1 MILPRF
7 IHNAILARQRASLPL
22 RLSRRRIYILP
33 TRAGT
38 VFAFFLLAMLVAAI
52 NYTNNLAFLLTFLL
66 GSISILSA
74 IHAYANL
81 AGLEVESGRLFP
93 AFCGDDA
100 RLQLFFRAGG
110 RERRRISVRVGTA
123 EDNVS
128 LSAGAGR
135 ELDLNIPTIKR
146 GVFPLGRLVVATRY
160 PLGLFRAWSPLVLP
174 VTGVVY
180 PRALAVESLDRHH
193 LGGDGDEEGLGAV
206 GPSGEFGGVRPY
218 RPEDG
223 MSRISWK
230 ASARGAGLFAKEFRS
245 GIAATLVFDWDE
257 VHSSGYEERISLLAG
272 LVREAERLGLCYGLR
287 LPGLSIEPG
296 SGAGQAH
303 RCLEALALL
312 PERP

>member
-7 IHNAILARQRASLPL
+7 IRNAILARQRASLPL
-22 RLSRRRIYILP
+22 RLSRRRIYVLP

>member
-257 VHSSGYEERISLLAG
+257 VHSSGYEERISLLAA

>member
-7 IHNAILARQRASLPL
+7 IRKMILARQGADLPV
-22 RLSRRRIYILP
+22 RLNRRRIYILP

-110 RERRRISVRVGTA
+110 RERRRISVRIGAA
-123 EDNVS
+123 EDEFS
-128 LSAGAGR
+128 LHAGAGR
-135 ELDLNIPTIKR
+135 ELDLNVPTVRR
-146 GVFPLGRLVVATRY
+146 GPLPLGRLVIATRY

-174 VTGVVY
+174 VSGLVY
-180 PRALAVESLDRHH
+180 PRALAVDSLDRHH
-193 LGGDGDEEGLGAV
+193 PKGGGDQEGLGAV
-206 GPSGEFGGVRPY
+206 SQSGEFGGVRPH

-223 MSRISWK
+223 VSRISWK

-245 GIAATLVFDWDE
+245 GAAGSLVFDWDE
-257 VHSSGYEERISLLAG
+257 VRASGYEERISLLAG
-272 LVREAERLGLCYGLR
+272 LVREAERLGLNYGLR
-287 LPGLSIEPG
+287 LPGLMIEPG
-296 SGAGQAH
+296 SGASWAH

-312 PERP
+312 PELP

>member
-7 IHNAILARQRASLPL
+7 IRNMILARQGADLPV
-22 RLSRRRIYILP
+22 RLNRRRIYILP

-110 RERRRISVRVGTA
+110 RERRRISVRIGAV
-123 EDNVS
+123 EDEFS
-128 LSAGAGR
+128 LHAGAGR
-135 ELDLNIPTIKR
+135 ELDLNVPTVRR
-146 GVFPLGRLVVATRY
+146 GPLPLGRLVIATRY

-174 VTGVVY
+174 VSGLVY
-180 PRALAVESLDRHH
+180 PRALAVDSLDLHH
-193 LGGDGDEEGLGAV
+193 PQGGDDQEGLGAV
-206 GPSGEFGGVRPY
+206 SQSGEFGGVRPY

-223 MSRISWK
+223 VSRISWK

-245 GIAATLVFDWDE
+245 GVAGTLVFDWDE
-257 VHSSGYEERISLLAG
+257 VRASGYEERISLLAG
-272 LVREAERLGLCYGLR
+272 LVREAERLGLIYGLR
-287 LPGLSIEPG
+287 LPALMIEPG
-296 SGAGQAH
+296 SGPSWAH